1 LLSGFGLC
9 VPYVFDALNVTITPL
24 IYDATQSISLPWYIA
39 CGVDFLAVLAALW
52 ISRIVTKK

>member
-39 CGVDFLAVLAALW
+39 CGVDFLAVLAAL
-52 ISRIVTKK
+52 